1 MQRYDSYKPSGVE
14 WIGEVPSHWE
24 YGRIK
29 YLLSRSS
36 AGVWGDDALE
46 NEDDII
52 CYRVADFDYNRGIL
66 NQDNITFR
74 NIQSKQLVGRLVSK
88 GDLLV
93 EKSGGGETTP
103 VGRVVRVNFSDRAT
117 CSNFIHSL
125 SVNIKNNSS
134 FLYYYFHQLYSKR
147 INLLFFNQTTGIQ
160 NLQIDCYLSQGLYL
174 PPLEEQERIAEYLD
188 RRCAEIDSI
197 INKEEQAIAL
207 LDELK
212 QTIISEAVTRG
223 LDPTVP
229 LKPSGVDW
237 IGNIPSH
244 WEVSRVKYLGTTLNG
259 LTYKPINVTGA
270 DTGVLVLRAS
280 NIQNGMLTFE
290 DNVYVDMQIPP
301 ELMVQT
307 NDIIICSTNG
317 SLSLVGKLAI
327 VSSDLHATFGS
338 FMLLFRNSPNQHFS
352 HYMLNVVIPKYK
364 ALFATTTI
372 NQLTKT
378 TFGNM
383 FCPLPPLEEQE
394 RIAEYLDK
402 RCAEIDEAKERKQRQ
417 IELLR
422 EMKQTLISDAVTGR
436 VKVF

>member
-1 MQRYDSYKPSGVE
+1 MQRYDSYKPSDVE
-14 WIGEVPSHWE
+14 WIGQIPSHWE
-24 YGRIK
+24 IRRLRFLCEFRNGYTPSKSVKEYWEDGTIPWYRMEDIRENGRK
-29 YLLSRSS
+29 LSEAKQYVTEEAVKGMGLFS
-36 AGVWGDDALE
+36 AGSFILATTATIGEHALLIADSLANQQFTNLKIRESLIDMFSAEFFFYYLFVIDDFCKSTTKTA
-46 NEDDII
+46 
-52 CYRVADFDYNRGIL
+52 
-66 NQDNITFR
+66 TFPAVDM
-74 NIQSKQLVGRLVSK
+74 NDLKNVS
-88 GDLLV
+88 V
-93 EKSGGGETTP
+93 P
-103 VGRVVRVNFSDRAT
+103 
-117 CSNFIHSL
+117 
-125 SVNIKNNSS
+125 
-134 FLYYYFHQLYSKR
+134 
-147 INLLFFNQTTGIQ
+147 
-160 NLQIDCYLSQGLYL
+160 L

-188 RRCAEIDSI
+188 RRCAEIDGI

-237 IGNIPSH
+237 IGNIPAH
-244 WEVSRVKYLGTTLNG
+244 WQVSRVKYLGTTLNG

-394 RIAEYLDK
+394 RIAEYLNR
-402 RCAEIDEAKERKQRQ
+402 RCAEIDEAKERKQQQ